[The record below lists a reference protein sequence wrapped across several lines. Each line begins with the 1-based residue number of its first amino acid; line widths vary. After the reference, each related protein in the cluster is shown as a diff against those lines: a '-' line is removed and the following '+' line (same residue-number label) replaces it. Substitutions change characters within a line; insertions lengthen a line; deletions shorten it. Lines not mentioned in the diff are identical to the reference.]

1 MKINSYLTF
10 LSRNKAYT
18 AINVFGLSVSL
29 MFVILI
35 GLYYEHET
43 GVDQQIPDKERVVLV
58 HPAKIENY
66 VEQSGTSR
74 GIIPLLRKQLPQ
86 IQSACALFSMTNRH
100 VQFAQND
107 YAKCDMLYVD
117 STYYDVFGF
126 TLLEGDPHTALADE
140 QSVVLEEGLA
150 RKLFPQGDAMGKP
163 LTLNDKYKVFVRGIY
178 RRTENSSIPQDDIVG
193 RYELLRE
200 ELPYFFTGVEGNFG
214 SPDVYLKLNEGTDYK
229 ELIPQVNKILT
240 EAYAH
245 VGAGLEKL
253 RFSLSPVAENYFSD
267 YSSSVCRRGEPTLVM
282 LIAIIG
288 LIILAFAVMNYIN
301 LTVAQAGRRAKEMA
315 TRRLLGS
322 LKRDIMV
329 RMVLESTSLC
339 AVSVAVSL
347 LLAVAAIPYTNQLL
361 ETHISAMQLLS
372 PLNMLFITGTV
383 VLLGAVAGIVPAQVM
398 SAVQPIDVVRG
409 TFRVRTKTTLGRIFM
424 VVQHF
429 ITIVLVAVT
438 GIFTHHT
445 LHMIHAPLGYETDS
459 LMAFRIQQD
468 AQKAMLFKQKLKAL
482 PGVENASV
490 CMNVP
495 LNGGFNNMGATES
508 GKTIRFQRLYGDED
522 YLATLSIELK
532 EKWGNGEYMNT
543 YVSADFHST
552 LGIAPNVRTFK
563 WRPVDQELM
572 DIHGMLADFN
582 LGTSRHKEHEE
593 RPEVTIVY
601 EIKNEAMDNSA
612 TGFILIRVKGDKK
625 ETLEAVKKIYKEVY
639 REDFTDSMPWMQQS
653 VASAFQ
659 AESRLFTIL
668 LLFAGVA
675 LLISVLGLVAMS
687 TYHIQQRRKEIA
699 VRKVFGS
706 GVAQMRRRLIG
717 QFLSH
722 VAVAALPAVPLVWWV
737 AREYMSTQV
746 VRIVWWPW
754 IFIAV
759 AVVLLVSWMAVAVQ
773 SRMAAAE
780 KPVKHIKDN
789 E

>member
-29 MFVILI
+29 MFVVLI

-74 GIIPLLRKQLPQ
+74 EIIPLLRKQLPQ
-86 IQSACALFSMTNRH
+86 IQSACALFSMSNRH
-100 VQFAQND
+100 VQFAQDD

-140 QSVVLEEGLA
+140 QSVVLEEGMA

-178 RRTENSSIPQDDIVG
+178 RRSENSSIPQDDIVG

-200 ELPYFFTGVEGNFG
+200 EQPYNFDIMGSFG
-214 SPDVYLKLNEGTDYK
+214 STDVYLKLNEGTDYK
-229 ELIPQVNKILT
+229 DLIPQVNKILT
-240 EAYAH
+240 EAYAQF
-245 VGAGLEKL
+245 GAVLEKVT
-253 RFSLSPVAENYFSD
+253 FSLSPVAENYFSD
-267 YSSSVCRRGEPTLVM
+267 YSSNVCRRGEPTMVM

-372 PLNMLFITGTV
+372 PLNMLFIVGTV

-490 CMNVP
+490 CFNVP
-495 LNGGFNNMGATES
+495 LNRGFNQMGETES

-522 YLATLSIELK
+522 YLATLGIELK
-532 EKWGNGEYMNT
+532 EKWGNGESMNT
-543 YVSADFHST
+543 YVSTDFHST

-572 DIHGMLADFN
+572 DIHGLLADFN

-612 TGFILIRVKGDKK
+612 TGFILIRVRGDKK

-737 AREYMSTQV
+737 AREYMATQV

-754 IFIAV
+754 IIIAV

>member
-29 MFVILI
+29 MFVVLI

-58 HPAKIENY
+58 HPAG
-66 VEQSGTSR
+66 QSGTSR

-100 VQFAQND
+100 VQFAQDD

-140 QSVVLEEGLA
+140 QSVVLEEGMA

-200 ELPYFFTGVEGNFG
+200 ELPYFFNGIMGNFG

-229 ELIPQVNKILT
+229 DLIPQVNKILT

-245 VGAGLEKL
+245 VGMGMEKL
-253 RFSLSPVAENYFSD
+253 RFSLSPLAENYFSEYD
-267 YSSSVCRRGEPTLVM
+267 SNVCRRGEPELVM

-322 LKRDIMV
+322 QKRDIMV
-329 RMVLESTSLC
+329 RMVLESTALC
-339 AVSVAVSL
+339 AFSVA
-347 LLAVAAIPYTNQLL
+347 LALVLTAAAVPYTNQLL
-361 ETHISAMQLLS
+361 ETHIGLVQLAA
-372 PLNMLFITGTV
+372 PLNLLILLGGTAV
-383 VLLGAVAGIVPAQVM
+383 LGAVAGLIPARLM
-398 SAVQPIDVVRG
+398 ATVQPIDVVRG
-409 TFRVRTKTTLGRIFM
+409 TFRLKSKTTLGRAFM
-424 VVQHF
+424 TVQHF

-438 GIFTHHT
+438 AIFSHHT

-459 LMAFRIQQD
+459 LMAFRIQQS
-468 AQKAMLFKQKLKAL
+468 AQKGMLFKQKLKAL

-490 CMNVP
+490 CMDVP
-495 LNGGFNNMGATES
+495 LNGGFNNMGETET
-508 GKTIRFQRLYGDED
+508 GKIIRFQRLYGDED
-522 YLATLSIELK
+522 YLATLGIELK

-543 YVSADFHST
+543 YVSTDFHST
-552 LGIAPNVRTFK
+552 LDIAPNVRTFK

-593 RPEVTIVY
+593 SPEVTIVY
-601 EIKNEAMDNSA
+601 EIKDEVMAKNDA
-612 TGFILIRVKGDKK
+612 GCILIRVRGDKK
-625 ETLEAVKKIYKEVY
+625 ETLEAVKQIYKEVY

-653 VASAFQ
+653 VAAAFQ
-659 AESRLFTIL
+659 AESRLLTIL
-668 LLFAGVA
+668 SCFAGVA

-706 GVAQMRRRLIG
+706 SVAQVRRRLIG
-717 QFLSH
+717 QFLAH
-722 VAVAALPAVPLVWWV
+722 VAVAAVPAVPLVWWV
-737 AREYMSTQV
+737 AREYMNTQV

-754 IFIAV
+754 IIIAV

>member
-58 HPAKIENY
+58 HPA
-66 VEQSGTSR
+66 EQSGTSR

-100 VQFAQND
+100 VQFAQDD

-126 TLLEGDPHTALADE
+126 TLIQGDPHTALADE
-140 QSVVLEEGLA
+140 QSVVLEEGMA

-200 ELPYFFTGVEGNFG
+200 ELPYFFNGIMGNFG

-245 VGAGLEKL
+245 VGMGMEKVT
-253 RFSLSPVAENYFSD
+253 FSLSPVAENYFSEYD
-267 YSSSVCRRGEPTLVM
+267 SNVCRRGEPTLVM

-322 LKRDIMV
+322 QKRDIMV
-329 RMVLESTSLC
+329 RMVLESTALC
-339 AVSVAVSL
+339 AFSVA
-347 LLAVAAIPYTNQLL
+347 LALVLTAAAVPYTNQLL
-361 ETHISAMQLLS
+361 ETHIGLGQLAA
-372 PLNMLFITGTV
+372 PLNLLILLGGTAV
-383 VLLGAVAGIVPAQVM
+383 LGAVAGLIPARLM
-398 SAVQPIDVVRG
+398 ATVQPIDVVRG
-409 TFRVRTKTTLGRIFM
+409 TFRLKSKTTLGRAFM
-424 VVQHF
+424 TVQHF

-438 GIFTHHT
+438 GIFSHHT

-459 LMAFRIQQD
+459 LMAFRIQQNG
-468 AQKAMLFKQKLKAL
+468 QKAMLFKQKLKAL

-490 CMNVP
+490 CFNVP
-495 LNGGFNNMGATES
+495 LNGGFNNMGETET
-508 GKTIRFQRLYGDED
+508 GKIIRFQRLYGDED
-522 YLATLSIELK
+522 YLATLGIELK

-543 YVSADFHST
+543 YVSTDFHST

-572 DIHGMLADFN
+572 DIHGLLADFS
-582 LGTSRHKEHEE
+582 LGTSRHQEHEE
-593 RPEVTIVY
+593 SPEVTIVY
-601 EIKNEAMDNSA
+601 EHKEYSDNLPN
-612 TGFILIRVKGDKK
+612 FILIRVRGDKK

-659 AESRLFTIL
+659 AESRLLTIL
-668 LLFAGVA
+668 SCFAGVA

-706 GVAQMRRRLIG
+706 SVAQVRRRLIG
-717 QFLSH
+717 QFLAH

-737 AREYMSTQV
+737 AREYMNTQV

-754 IFIAV
+754 IIIAV
-759 AVVLLVSWMAVAVQ
+759 AVVLLVSWLAVAVQ

>member
-29 MFVILI
+29 MFVVLI

-58 HPAKIENY
+58 HPA
-66 VEQSGTSR
+66 EQSGTSR

-100 VQFAQND
+100 VQFAQDD

-140 QSVVLEEGLA
+140 QSVVLEEELA

-200 ELPYFFTGVEGNFG
+200 ELPYFFTGVQGNFG

-459 LMAFRIQQD
+459 LMAFRIQQN

-490 CMNVP
+490 CMDVP
-495 LNGGFNNMGATES
+495 LNYGFNQMGATES
-508 GKTIRFQRLYGDED
+508 GKTVRFQRLYGDED
-522 YLATLSIELK
+522 YLATLGIELK
-532 EKWGNGEYMNT
+532 EKWGNGESMNT
-543 YVSADFHST
+543 YVSTDFHST
-552 LGIAPNVRTFK
+552 LGITPGTRTFS
-563 WRPVDQELM
+563 WRPGQELM
-572 DIHGMLADFN
+572 DIHGLLADFN

-601 EIKNEAMDNSA
+601 EIKNEVMAKNDF
-612 TGFILIRVKGDKK
+612 GCILIRVRGDKK

-639 REDFTDSMPWMQQS
+639 REDFSDSMPWMQQS
-653 VASAFQ
+653 VAAAFQ
-659 AESRLFTIL
+659 AESRLLTIL

-706 GVAQMRRRLIG
+706 GVAQVRRRLIG
-717 QFLSH
+717 QFLAH

-737 AREYMSTQV
+737 AREYMNTQV

-754 IFIAV
+754 IIIAV

>member
-58 HPAKIENY
+58 HPAKTENFKM
-66 VEQSGTSR
+66 SGTSR
-74 GIIPLLRKQLPQ
+74 EIIPLLRKQLPQ
-86 IQSACALFSMTNRH
+86 IQSACALVSMTNRH
-100 VQFAQND
+100 VQFAQDD

-126 TLLEGDPHTALADE
+126 TLLQGDPHTALADE
-140 QSVVLEEGLA
+140 QSVVLEEELA

-200 ELPYFFTGVEGNFG
+200 ELPYNFDIMGSFG
-214 SPDVYLKLNEGTDYK
+214 STDVYLKLNEGTDYK
-229 ELIPQVNKILT
+229 DLIPQVNKILT
-240 EAYAH
+240 EAY
-245 VGAGLEKL
+245 VQFGAVLEKVT
-253 RFSLSPVAENYFSD
+253 FSLSPVAENYFSD
-267 YSSSVCRRGEPTLVM
+267 YRSGVCRRGEPELVM

-322 LKRDIMV
+322 QKRDIMV
-329 RMVLESTSLC
+329 RMMLESTALC
-339 AVSVAVSL
+339 AFSVA
-347 LLAVAAIPYTNQLL
+347 LALVLTAAAVPYTNQLL
-361 ETHISAMQLLS
+361 ETHIGLGQLAA
-372 PLNMLFITGTV
+372 PLNLLILLGGTAV
-383 VLLGAVAGIVPAQVM
+383 LGAVAGLIPARLM
-398 SAVQPIDVVRG
+398 ATVQPIDVVRG
-409 TFRVRTKTTLGRIFM
+409 TFRLKSKTTLGRAFM
-424 VVQHF
+424 TVQHF

-438 GIFTHHT
+438 AIFSHHT

-459 LMAFRIQQD
+459 LMAFRIQRN

-490 CMNVP
+490 CFDVP
-495 LNGGFNNMGATES
+495 LNGGFNQMGETES
-508 GKTIRFQRLYGDED
+508 GKTVRFQRLYGDED
-522 YLATLSIELK
+522 YLATLGIELK
-532 EKWGNGEYMNT
+532 EKWGNGESMNT
-543 YVSADFHST
+543 YVSTDFHST

-563 WRPVDQELM
+563 WRPWQELM
-572 DIHGMLADFN
+572 DIHGMLADFS
-582 LGTSRHKEHEE
+582 LGTSRHKEREE
-593 RPEVTIVY
+593 SPEVTIVY
-601 EIKNEAMDNSA
+601 ECKEYNDNL
-612 TGFILIRVKGDKK
+612 TNCILIRVRGDKK
-625 ETLEAVKKIYKEVY
+625 ETLEAVKQIYKEVY

-653 VASAFQ
+653 VAAAFQ
-659 AESRLFTIL
+659 AESRLLTIL
-668 LLFAGVA
+668 SCFAGVA

-706 GVAQMRRRLIG
+706 SVAQVRRRLIG
-717 QFLSH
+717 QFLAH
-722 VAVAALPAVPLVWWV
+722 VAVAALPAVPLVWWL

-754 IFIAV
+754 IIIAV
-759 AVVLLVSWMAVAVQ
+759 AVVLLISWLAVAVQ

>member
-29 MFVILI
+29 MFVVLI

-58 HPAKIENY
+58 HPAG
-66 VEQSGTSR
+66 QSGTSR

-100 VQFAQND
+100 VQFAQDD
-107 YAKCDMLYVD
+107 YAKCHMLYVD

-126 TLLEGDPHTALADE
+126 TLLQGDPHTALADE
-140 QSVVLEEGLA
+140 QSVVLEEGMA

-200 ELPYFFTGVEGNFG
+200 ELPYFFNGIMGNFG

-240 EAYAH
+240 EAYAQI
-245 VGAGLEKL
+245 GAGLEKL
-253 RFSLSPVAENYFSD
+253 TFSLSPVADLYFSD
-267 YSSSVCRRGEPTLVM
+267 YGSNVCRRGEPALVM

-329 RMVLESTSLC
+329 RMVLESTALC
-339 AVSVAVSL
+339 AFSVA
-347 LLAVAAIPYTNQLL
+347 LALVLTAAAVPYTNQLL
-361 ETHISAMQLLS
+361 ETHIGLGQLAA
-372 PLNMLFITGTV
+372 PLNLLILLGGTAV
-383 VLLGAVAGIVPAQVM
+383 LGAVAGLIPARLM
-398 SAVQPIDVVRG
+398 ATVQPIDVVRG
-409 TFRVRTKTTLGRIFM
+409 TFRLKSKTTLSRAFM
-424 VVQHF
+424 TVQHF

-438 GIFTHHT
+438 AIFSHHT

-459 LMAFRIQQD
+459 LMAFRIQQN

-490 CMNVP
+490 CFNVP
-495 LNGGFNNMGATES
+495 LNGGFNNMGETES
-508 GKTIRFQRLYGDED
+508 GKAVRFQRLYGDED
-522 YLATLSIELK
+522 YLATLGIELK
-532 EKWGNGEYMNT
+532 EKWGNGESMNT
-543 YVSADFHST
+543 YVSTDFHST
-552 LGIAPNVRTFK
+552 LGITPGTRTFS
-563 WRPVDQELM
+563 WRPGQELM
-572 DIHGMLADFN
+572 DIHGLLADFS
-582 LGTSRHKEHEE
+582 LGTSRHEEHEE
-593 RPEVTIVY
+593 KPEVTIVY
-601 EIKNEAMDNSA
+601 ECKEYNDYLTNC
-612 TGFILIRVKGDKK
+612 ILIRVRGDKK
-625 ETLEAVKKIYKEVY
+625 ETLEAAKQIYKEVY

-659 AESRLFTIL
+659 AESRLLTIL
-668 LLFAGVA
+668 SCFAGVA

-706 GVAQMRRRLIG
+706 SVAQVRRRLIG
-717 QFLSH
+717 QFLAH
-722 VAVAALPAVPLVWWV
+722 VAVAALPAVPLVWWL

-754 IFIAV
+754 IIIAV

>member
-58 HPAKIENY
+58 HPEKTENFKM
-66 VEQSGTSR
+66 SGTSR
-74 GIIPLLRKQLPQ
+74 EIIPLLRKQLPQ

-100 VQFAQND
+100 VQFAQDD

-200 ELPYFFTGVEGNFG
+200 ELPYFFTGVQGNFG

-267 YSSSVCRRGEPTLVM
+267 YGSNVCRRGKPALVM

-372 PLNMLFITGTV
+372 PLNMLFIVGTV

-522 YLATLSIELK
+522 YLATLGIELK

-552 LGIAPNVRTFK
+552 LGIAPNVRTFSWK
-563 WRPVDQELM
+563 PGQEPM
-572 DIHGMLADFN
+572 DIHGMLADFS
-582 LGTSRHKEHEE
+582 LGTSRHEEYEE

-612 TGFILIRVKGDKK
+612 TGVILIRVKGDKK

-706 GVAQMRRRLIG
+706 SVAQVRRRLIG
-717 QFLSH
+717 QFLAH

-737 AREYMSTQV
+737 AREYMNTQV

-754 IFIAV
+754 IIIAV

>member
-29 MFVILI
+29 MFVVLI

-58 HPAKIENY
+58 HPA
-66 VEQSGTSR
+66 EQSGTSR
-74 GIIPLLRKQLPQ
+74 EIIPLLRKQLPQ
-86 IQSACALFSMTNRH
+86 IQSACALFSMNNRH
-100 VQFAQND
+100 VQFAQDD

-140 QSVVLEEGLA
+140 QSVVLEEELA
-150 RKLFPQGDAMGKP
+150 RKLFPQGNAMGKP

-178 RRTENSSIPQDDIVG
+178 RRTENSSIPQNDIVG

-200 ELPYFFTGVEGNFG
+200 ELPYYFNIDGNFG

-253 RFSLSPVAENYFSD
+253 TFSLSPVAENYFSE
-267 YSSSVCRRGEPTLVM
+267 YGSNVCRRGESALVM

-372 PLNMLFITGTV
+372 PLNMLFIAGTV

-459 LMAFRIQQD
+459 LMAFRIQQN
-468 AQKAMLFKQKLKAL
+468 AQKSMLFKQKLKAL

-490 CMNVP
+490 CFDVP

-522 YLATLSIELK
+522 YLATLGIELK

-552 LGIAPNVRTFK
+552 LGIAPNVRTFSWK
-563 WRPVDQELM
+563 PGWELM
-572 DIHGMLADFN
+572 DIHGLLADFS
-582 LGTSRHKEHEE
+582 LGTSRYKEHEE
-593 RPEVTIVY
+593 KPEVTIVY
-601 EIKNEAMDNSA
+601 ECKEYNDNLPNC
-612 TGFILIRVKGDKK
+612 ILIRVRGDKRQ
-625 ETLEAVKKIYKEVY
+625 TLEAVKKIYKEVY
-639 REDFTDSMPWMQQS
+639 REDFTNSMPWMQQS
-653 VASAFQ
+653 VAAAFQ

-722 VAVAALPAVPLVWWV
+722 VAVAAVPAVPLVWWV
-737 AREYMSTQV
+737 AREYMNTQV

-754 IFIAV
+754 IIIAV
-759 AVVLLVSWMAVAVQ
+759 AVVLLISWMAVAVQ

>member
-74 GIIPLLRKQLPQ
+74 EIIPLLRKQLPQ

-100 VQFAQND
+100 VQFAQDD

-140 QSVVLEEGLA
+140 QSVVLEEGMA

-200 ELPYFFTGVEGNFG
+200 ELPYYFNIMGNFG
-214 SPDVYLKLNEGTDYK
+214 STDVYLKLNEGTDYK

-240 EAYAH
+240 EAYAQFGT
-245 VGAGLEKL
+245 VLEKVT
-253 RFSLSPVAENYFSD
+253 FSLSPVAENYFSD
-267 YSSSVCRRGEPTLVM
+267 YSSNVCRRGEPTLVM

-361 ETHISAMQLLS
+361 ETHISAIQLLS

-468 AQKAMLFKQKLKAL
+468 AQKGMLFKQKLKAL

-522 YLATLSIELK
+522 YLATLGIELK

-552 LGIAPNVRTFK
+552 LGITPGMRTFK
-563 WRPVDQELM
+563 WKPVDQELM
-572 DIHGMLADFN
+572 DIHGLLADFS

-601 EIKNEAMDNSA
+601 EIKNEVLPNNDA
-612 TGFILIRVKGDKK
+612 GCILIRVRGDKK
-625 ETLEAVKKIYKEVY
+625 ETLEAVKNIYKEVY

-737 AREYMSTQV
+737 AREYMNTQV

-754 IFIAV
+754 IIIAV

>member
-58 HPAKIENY
+58 HPAKTENFKM
-66 VEQSGTSR
+66 SGTSR
-74 GIIPLLRKQLPQ
+74 EIIPLLRKQLPQ

-100 VQFAQND
+100 VQFAQDD

-126 TLLEGDPHTALADE
+126 TLIQGDPHTALADE
-140 QSVVLEEGLA
+140 QSVVLEEGMA

-200 ELPYFFTGVEGNFG
+200 ELPYYFKLMGNFG

-245 VGAGLEKL
+245 FGLGIDEL
-253 RFSLSPVAENYFSD
+253 EFSLSPVAENYFSD
-267 YSSSVCRRGEPTLVM
+267 YSSNVCRRGKPALVM

-322 LKRDIMV
+322 QKRDIMV
-329 RMVLESTSLC
+329 RMVLESTALC
-339 AVSVAVSL
+339 AFSVA
-347 LLAVAAIPYTNQLL
+347 LALVLTAAAVPYTNQLL
-361 ETHISAMQLLS
+361 ETHIGLGQLAA
-372 PLNMLFITGTV
+372 PLNLLILLGGTAV
-383 VLLGAVAGIVPAQVM
+383 LGAVAGLIPARLM
-398 SAVQPIDVVRG
+398 ATVQPIDVVRG
-409 TFRVRTKTTLGRIFM
+409 TFRLKSKTTLGRAFM
-424 VVQHF
+424 TVQHF

-438 GIFTHHT
+438 AIFSHHT

-459 LMAFRIQQD
+459 LMAFRIQQN

-495 LNGGFNNMGATES
+495 LNGGFNQMGETES
-508 GKTIRFQRLYGDED
+508 GKTVRFQRLYGDED
-522 YLATLSIELK
+522 YLATLGIELK

-543 YVSADFHST
+543 YVSTDFHST
-552 LGIAPNVRTFK
+552 LGITPGTRTFK

-572 DIHGMLADFN
+572 DIHGMLADFS
-582 LGTSRHKEHEE
+582 LGTSRHKEHSE

-601 EIKNEAMDNSA
+601 EIKNEVMDNSA
-612 TGFILIRVKGDKK
+612 TGVILIRVRGDKK
-625 ETLEAVKKIYKEVY
+625 ETLEAVKQIYKEVY

-653 VASAFQ
+653 VAAAFQ
-659 AESRLFTIL
+659 AESRLLTIL
-668 LLFAGVA
+668 SCFAGVA

-706 GVAQMRRRLIG
+706 SVAQVRRRLIG
-717 QFLSH
+717 QFLAH
-722 VAVAALPAVPLVWWV
+722 VAVAALPAVPLVWWL

-754 IFIAV
+754 IIIAV
-759 AVVLLVSWMAVAVQ
+759 AVVLLISWLAVAVQ

>member
-58 HPAKIENY
+58 HPD
-66 VEQSGTSR
+66 EQSGTSR

-86 IQSACALFSMTNRH
+86 IQSACALVSMTNRH
-100 VQFAQND
+100 VQFAQDD

-126 TLLEGDPHTALADE
+126 TLIQGDPHTALADE
-140 QSVVLEEGLA
+140 QSVVLEEELA

-200 ELPYFFTGVEGNFG
+200 ELPYFFKLMGNFG

-245 VGAGLEKL
+245 FGLGIDEL
-253 RFSLSPVAENYFSD
+253 EFSLSPVAENYFSD
-267 YSSSVCRRGEPTLVM
+267 YGSDVCRRGKPALVM

-322 LKRDIMV
+322 QKRDIMV
-329 RMVLESTSLC
+329 RMVLESTALC
-339 AVSVAVSL
+339 AFSVA
-347 LLAVAAIPYTNQLL
+347 LALVLTAAAVPYTNQLL
-361 ETHISAMQLLS
+361 ETHIGLGQLAA
-372 PLNMLFITGTV
+372 PLNLLILLGGTAV
-383 VLLGAVAGIVPAQVM
+383 LGAVAGLIPARLM
-398 SAVQPIDVVRG
+398 ATVQPIDVVRG
-409 TFRVRTKTTLGRIFM
+409 TFRLKSKTTLGRAFM
-424 VVQHF
+424 TVQHF

-438 GIFTHHT
+438 AIFSHHT

-459 LMAFRIQQD
+459 LMAFRIQRN

-495 LNGGFNNMGATES
+495 LNGGFNQMGATES

-522 YLATLSIELK
+522 YLATLGIELK

-572 DIHGMLADFN
+572 DIHGLLADFS

-601 EIKNEAMDNSA
+601 ECKEYNDNLPNC
-612 TGFILIRVKGDKK
+612 ILIRVRGDKK
-625 ETLEAVKKIYKEVY
+625 ETLEAVKQIYKEVY

-653 VASAFQ
+653 VAAAFQ
-659 AESRLFTIL
+659 AESRLLTIL
-668 LLFAGVA
+668 SCFAGVA

-706 GVAQMRRRLIG
+706 SVAQVRRRLIG
-717 QFLSH
+717 QFLAH
-722 VAVAALPAVPLVWWV
+722 VAVAALPAVPLVWWL

-754 IFIAV
+754 MIIAV
-759 AVVLLVSWMAVAVQ
+759 AVVLLISWLAVAVQ

>member
-58 HPAKIENY
+58 HPA
-66 VEQSGTSR
+66 EQSGTSR

-100 VQFAQND
+100 VQFAQDD

-126 TLLEGDPHTALADE
+126 TLIQGDPHTALADE
-140 QSVVLEEGLA
+140 QSVVLEEELA

-200 ELPYFFTGVEGNFG
+200 ELPYFFNIDGNFG

-229 ELIPQVNKILT
+229 DLIPQVNKILT

-245 VGAGLEKL
+245 IGMGMEKL
-253 RFSLSPVAENYFSD
+253 RFSLSPLAENYFSEYD
-267 YSSSVCRRGEPTLVM
+267 SNVCRRGEPELVM

-322 LKRDIMV
+322 QKRDIMV
-329 RMVLESTSLC
+329 RMMLESTALC
-339 AVSVAVSL
+339 AFSVA
-347 LLAVAAIPYTNQLL
+347 LALVLTAAAVPYTNQLL
-361 ETHISAMQLLS
+361 ETHIGLEQLAA
-372 PLNMLFITGTV
+372 PLNLLILLGGTAV
-383 VLLGAVAGIVPAQVM
+383 LGAVAGLIPARLM
-398 SAVQPIDVVRG
+398 ATVQPIDVVRG
-409 TFRVRTKTTLGRIFM
+409 TFRLKSKTTLGRAFM
-424 VVQHF
+424 TVQHF

-438 GIFTHHT
+438 AIFSHHT

-459 LMAFRIQQD
+459 LMAFRIQQN

-490 CMNVP
+490 CMDVP
-495 LNGGFNNMGATES
+495 LNHGFNQMGATES

-522 YLATLSIELK
+522 YLATLGIELK

-572 DIHGMLADFN
+572 DIHGLLADFN
-582 LGTSRHKEHEE
+582 LGTSRHEEHEE
-593 RPEVTIVY
+593 SPEVTIVY
-601 EIKNEAMDNSA
+601 ECKEYNDNLPN
-612 TGFILIRVKGDKK
+612 FILIRVRGDKK
-625 ETLEAVKKIYKEVY
+625 ETLEAVKQIYKEVY

-653 VASAFQ
+653 VAAAFQ
-659 AESRLFTIL
+659 AESRLLTIL
-668 LLFAGVA
+668 SCFAGVA

-706 GVAQMRRRLIG
+706 SVAQVRRRLIG
-717 QFLSH
+717 QFLAH
-722 VAVAALPAVPLVWWV
+722 VAVAALPAVPLVWWL

-754 IFIAV
+754 IIIAV
-759 AVVLLVSWMAVAVQ
+759 AVVLLISWLAVAVQ

>member
-29 MFVILI
+29 MFVVLI

-58 HPAKIENY
+58 HPA
-66 VEQSGTSR
+66 EQSGTSR

-100 VQFAQND
+100 VQFAQDD

-126 TLLEGDPHTALADE
+126 TLLQGDPHTALADE
-140 QSVVLEEGLA
+140 QSVVLEEELA

-200 ELPYFFTGVEGNFG
+200 ELPYFFNGIMGNFG

-240 EAYAH
+240 EAYAQI
-245 VGAGLEKL
+245 GAGLEKL
-253 RFSLSPVAENYFSD
+253 TFSLSPVADLYFSD
-267 YSSSVCRRGEPTLVM
+267 YGSNVCRRGEPELVM

-322 LKRDIMV
+322 QKRDIMV

-372 PLNMLFITGTV
+372 PLNMLFIVGTV

-409 TFRVRTKTTLGRIFM
+409 TFRVRTKTTLGRAFM
-424 VVQHF
+424 TVQHF
-429 ITIVLVAVT
+429 ITIVLVAIT

-459 LMAFRIQQD
+459 LMAFRIQQN

-490 CMNVP
+490 CFNVP
-495 LNGGFNNMGATES
+495 LNGGFNNMGETET
-508 GKTIRFQRLYGDED
+508 GKIIRFQRLYGDED
-522 YLATLSIELK
+522 YLATLGIELK

-543 YVSADFHST
+543 YVSTDFHST
-552 LGIAPNVRTFK
+552 LGITPGTRTFK
-563 WRPVDQELM
+563 WKPIDQELM
-572 DIHGMLADFN
+572 DIHGLLADFS
-582 LGTSRHKEHEE
+582 LGTSRHQEHEE
-593 RPEVTIVY
+593 SPEVTIVY
-601 EIKNEAMDNSA
+601 EHKEYNDNLPN
-612 TGFILIRVKGDKK
+612 FILIRVRGDKK
-625 ETLEAVKKIYKEVY
+625 ETLEAVKQIYKEVY

-653 VASAFQ
+653 VAAAFQ
-659 AESRLFTIL
+659 AESRLLTIL
-668 LLFAGVA
+668 SCFAGVA

-706 GVAQMRRRLIG
+706 SVAQVRRRLIG
-717 QFLSH
+717 QFLAH

-737 AREYMSTQV
+737 AREYMATQV

-754 IFIAV
+754 IIIAV
-759 AVVLLVSWMAVAVQ
+759 AVVLLVSWLAVAVQ

-780 KPVKHIKDN
+780 KPVNHIKDN

>member
-29 MFVILI
+29 MFVVLI

-58 HPAKIENY
+58 HPAG
-66 VEQSGTSR
+66 QSGTSR

-100 VQFAQND
+100 VQFAQDD

-140 QSVVLEEGLA
+140 QSVVLEEGMA

-200 ELPYFFTGVEGNFG
+200 ELPYFFNGIMGNFG

-229 ELIPQVNKILT
+229 DLIPQVNKILT

-245 VGAGLEKL
+245 VGMGMEKL
-253 RFSLSPVAENYFSD
+253 RFSLSPLAENYFSEYD
-267 YSSSVCRRGEPTLVM
+267 SNVCRRGEPELVM

-322 LKRDIMV
+322 QKRDIMV
-329 RMVLESTSLC
+329 RMVLESTALC
-339 AVSVAVSL
+339 AFSVA
-347 LLAVAAIPYTNQLL
+347 LALVLTAAAVPYTNQLL
-361 ETHISAMQLLS
+361 ETHIGLVQLAA
-372 PLNMLFITGTV
+372 PLNLLILLGGTAV
-383 VLLGAVAGIVPAQVM
+383 LGAVAGLIPARLM
-398 SAVQPIDVVRG
+398 ATVQPIDVVRG
-409 TFRVRTKTTLGRIFM
+409 TFRLKSKTTLGRAFM
-424 VVQHF
+424 TVQHF

-438 GIFTHHT
+438 AIFSHHT

-459 LMAFRIQQD
+459 LMAFRIQQS
-468 AQKAMLFKQKLKAL
+468 AQKGMLFKQKLKAL

-490 CMNVP
+490 CMDVP
-495 LNGGFNNMGATES
+495 LNGGFNNMGETET
-508 GKTIRFQRLYGDED
+508 GKIIRFQRLYGDED
-522 YLATLSIELK
+522 YLATLGIELK

-543 YVSADFHST
+543 YVSTDFHST
-552 LGIAPNVRTFK
+552 LDIAPNVRTFK

-593 RPEVTIVY
+593 SPEVTIVY
-601 EIKNEAMDNSA
+601 EIKDEVMAKNDA
-612 TGFILIRVKGDKK
+612 GCILIRVRGDKK
-625 ETLEAVKKIYKEVY
+625 ETLEAVKQIYKEVY

-653 VASAFQ
+653 VAAAFQ
-659 AESRLFTIL
+659 AESRLLTIL
-668 LLFAGVA
+668 SCFAGVA

-706 GVAQMRRRLIG
+706 SVAQVRRRLIG
-717 QFLSH
+717 QFLAH
-722 VAVAALPAVPLVWWV
+722 VAVAALPAVPLVWWL
-737 AREYMSTQV
+737 AREYMNTQV

-754 IFIAV
+754 IIIAV
-759 AVVLLVSWMAVAVQ
+759 AVVLLVSWLAVAVQ

>member
-1 MKINSYLTF
+1 TF

-29 MFVILI
+29 MFVVLI

-74 GIIPLLRKQLPQ
+74 EIIPLLRKQLPQ

-100 VQFAQND
+100 VQFAQDD

-140 QSVVLEEGLA
+140 QSVVLEEGMA

-200 ELPYFFTGVEGNFG
+200 ELPYYFNIMGNFG
-214 SPDVYLKLNEGTDYK
+214 GTDVYLKLNEGTDYK

-240 EAYAH
+240 EAYAQFGT
-245 VGAGLEKL
+245 VLEKVT
-253 RFSLSPVAENYFSD
+253 FSLSPVAENYFSD
-267 YSSSVCRRGEPTLVM
+267 YSSNVCRRGEPTLVM

-322 LKRDIMV
+322 QKRDIMV

-468 AQKAMLFKQKLKAL
+468 AQKGMLFKQKLKAL

-522 YLATLSIELK
+522 YLATLGIELK

-552 LGIAPNVRTFK
+552 LGITPGMRTFK
-563 WRPVDQELM
+563 WKPVDQELM
-572 DIHGMLADFN
+572 DIHGLLADFS

-593 RPEVTIVY
+593 WPEVTIVY
-601 EIKNEAMDNSA
+601 EIKNEVLPNNDA
-612 TGFILIRVKGDKK
+612 GCILIRVKGDKK
-625 ETLEAVKKIYKEVY
+625 ETLEAVKQIYKEVY

-653 VASAFQ
+653 VTSAFQ

-737 AREYMSTQV
+737 AREYMNTQV

-754 IFIAV
+754 IIIAV

>member
-29 MFVILI
+29 MFVVLI

-58 HPAKIENY
+58 HPAG
-66 VEQSGTSR
+66 QSGTSR

-100 VQFAQND
+100 VQFAQDD

-140 QSVVLEEGLA
+140 QSVVLEEGMA

-200 ELPYFFTGVEGNFG
+200 ELPYFFNGIMGNFG

-240 EAYAH
+240 EAYAQI
-245 VGAGLEKL
+245 GAGLEKL
-253 RFSLSPVAENYFSD
+253 TFSLSPVADLYFSD
-267 YSSSVCRRGEPTLVM
+267 YGSNVCRRGEPALVM

-372 PLNMLFITGTV
+372 PLNMLFIVGTV

-409 TFRVRTKTTLGRIFM
+409 TFRVRTKTTLGRAFM

-459 LMAFRIQQD
+459 LMAFRIQQN

-490 CMNVP
+490 CFNVP
-495 LNGGFNNMGATES
+495 LNGGFNNMGETET
-508 GKTIRFQRLYGDED
+508 GKIIRFQRLYGDED
-522 YLATLSIELK
+522 YLATLGIELK

-543 YVSADFHST
+543 YVSTDFHST
-552 LGIAPNVRTFK
+552 LGITPGTRTFK
-563 WRPVDQELM
+563 WKPIDQELM
-572 DIHGMLADFN
+572 DIHGLLADFS
-582 LGTSRHKEHEE
+582 LGTSRHQEHEE
-593 RPEVTIVY
+593 SPEVTIVY
-601 EIKNEAMDNSA
+601 EHKEYNDNLPN
-612 TGFILIRVKGDKK
+612 FILIRVRGDKK
-625 ETLEAVKKIYKEVY
+625 ETLEAVKQIYKEVY

-659 AESRLFTIL
+659 AESRLLTIL
-668 LLFAGVA
+668 SCFAGVA

-737 AREYMSTQV
+737 AREYMNTQV

-759 AVVLLVSWMAVAVQ
+759 AVVLLVSWLAVAVQ

>member
-66 VEQSGTSR
+66 SGQSGTSR

-100 VQFAQND
+100 VQFAQDD

-126 TLLEGDPHTALADE
+126 TLIQGDPHTALADE
-140 QSVVLEEGLA
+140 QSVVLEEGMA

-200 ELPYFFTGVEGNFG
+200 ELPYFFMGVQGNFG

-245 VGAGLEKL
+245 VGMGMEKL
-253 RFSLSPVAENYFSD
+253 TFSLSPVAENYFSD
-267 YSSSVCRRGEPTLVM
+267 YRSGVCRRGEPTMVM

-322 LKRDIMV
+322 QKRDIMV

-339 AVSVAVSL
+339 AFSVA
-347 LLAVAAIPYTNQLL
+347 LALVLTAAAVPYTNQLL
-361 ETHISAMQLLS
+361 ETHIGLGQLAA
-372 PLNMLFITGTV
+372 PLNLLILLGGTAV
-383 VLLGAVAGIVPAQVM
+383 LGAVAGLIPARLM
-398 SAVQPIDVVRG
+398 ATVQPIDVVRG
-409 TFRVRTKTTLGRIFM
+409 TFRLKSKTTLGRAFM
-424 VVQHF
+424 TVQHF

-438 GIFTHHT
+438 AIFSHHT

-459 LMAFRIQQD
+459 LMAFRTQQS

-495 LNGGFNNMGATES
+495 LNGGFNNMGETET
-508 GKTIRFQRLYGDED
+508 GKIIRFQRLYGDED
-522 YLATLSIELK
+522 YLATLGIELK

-543 YVSADFHST
+543 YVSTDFHST
-552 LGIAPNVRTFK
+552 LGITPGTRTFK
-563 WRPVDQELM
+563 WKPIDQELM
-572 DIHGMLADFN
+572 DIHGLLADFS
-582 LGTSRHKEHEE
+582 LGTSRHEEHEE
-593 RPEVTIVY
+593 SPEVTIVY
-601 EIKNEAMDNSA
+601 EHKEYNDNLPN
-612 TGFILIRVKGDKK
+612 FILIRVRGDKK
-625 ETLEAVKKIYKEVY
+625 ETLEAVKQIYKEVY

-659 AESRLFTIL
+659 AESRLLTIL
-668 LLFAGVA
+668 SCFAGVA

-706 GVAQMRRRLIG
+706 SVAQVRRRLIG
-717 QFLSH
+717 QFLAH
-722 VAVAALPAVPLVWWV
+722 VAVAALPAVPLVWWL

-754 IFIAV
+754 IIIAV
-759 AVVLLVSWMAVAVQ
+759 AVVLLISWLAVAVQ

>member
-58 HPAKIENY
+58 HPAKTENFKI
-66 VEQSGTSR
+66 SGTSR
-74 GIIPLLRKQLPQ
+74 EIIPLLRKQLPQ
-86 IQSACALFSMTNRH
+86 IQSACALVSMTNRH
-100 VQFAQND
+100 VQFAQDD

-126 TLLEGDPHTALADE
+126 TLIQGDPHTALADE
-140 QSVVLEEGLA
+140 QSVVLEEELA

-200 ELPYFFTGVEGNFG
+200 ERPYYFNIMGNFG
-214 SPDVYLKLNEGTDYK
+214 GPDVYLKLNEGTDYK

-245 VGAGLEKL
+245 IGAGLEKL
-253 RFSLSPVAENYFSD
+253 TFSLSPVAENYFSD
-267 YSSSVCRRGEPTLVM
+267 YSSNVCRRGEPTMVM

-322 LKRDIMV
+322 QKRDIMV
-329 RMVLESTSLC
+329 RMMLESTALC
-339 AVSVAVSL
+339 AFSVA
-347 LLAVAAIPYTNQLL
+347 LALALTAAAVPYTNQLL
-361 ETHISAMQLLS
+361 ETHIGLVQLAA
-372 PLNMLFITGTV
+372 PLNLLILLGGTAV
-383 VLLGAVAGIVPAQVM
+383 LGAVAGLIPARLM
-398 SAVQPIDVVRG
+398 ATVQPIDVVCG
-409 TFRVRTKTTLGRIFM
+409 TFRLKSKTTLGRAFM
-424 VVQHF
+424 TVQHF

-438 GIFTHHT
+438 AIFSHHT

-459 LMAFRIQQD
+459 LMAFRIQQS

-495 LNGGFNNMGATES
+495 LNGGFNQMGETET
-508 GKTIRFQRLYGDED
+508 GKTVRFQRLYGDED
-522 YLATLSIELK
+522 YLATLGIKLK
-532 EKWGNGEYMNT
+532 EKWGNGESMNT
-543 YVSADFHST
+543 YVSTDFHST
-552 LGIAPNVRTFK
+552 LGIAPNVRTFSWK
-563 WRPVDQELM
+563 PGQEPM

-582 LGTSRHKEHEE
+582 LGTSRHEEYEE

-601 EIKNEAMDNSA
+601 EIKNEAMDNGA
-612 TGFILIRVKGDKK
+612 TGFILIRVRGDKK
-625 ETLEAVKKIYKEVY
+625 ETLEAVKQIYKEVY

-659 AESRLFTIL
+659 AESRLLTIL
-668 LLFAGVA
+668 SCFAGVA

-706 GVAQMRRRLIG
+706 SVAQVRRRLIG
-717 QFLSH
+717 QFLAH
-722 VAVAALPAVPLVWWV
+722 VAVAALPAVPLVWWL

-754 IFIAV
+754 IIIAV
-759 AVVLLVSWMAVAVQ
+759 AVVLLISWLAVAVQ

>member
-29 MFVILI
+29 MFVVLI

-58 HPAKIENY
+58 HPAG
-66 VEQSGTSR
+66 QSGTSR

-100 VQFAQND
+100 VQFAQDD

-140 QSVVLEEGLA
+140 QSVVLEEGMA

-200 ELPYFFTGVEGNFG
+200 ELPYFFNGIMGNFG

-240 EAYAH
+240 EAYAQI
-245 VGAGLEKL
+245 GAGLEKL
-253 RFSLSPVAENYFSD
+253 TFSLSPVADLYFSD
-267 YSSSVCRRGEPTLVM
+267 YGSNVCRRGEPALVM

-372 PLNMLFITGTV
+372 PLNMLFIVGTV

-429 ITIVLVAVT
+429 ITIVLVAIT

-459 LMAFRIQQD
+459 LMAFRIQQN

-490 CMNVP
+490 CFNVP
-495 LNGGFNNMGATES
+495 LNGGFNNMGETET
-508 GKTIRFQRLYGDED
+508 GKIIRFQRLYGDED
-522 YLATLSIELK
+522 YLATLGIELK

-543 YVSADFHST
+543 YVSTDFHST
-552 LGIAPNVRTFK
+552 LGITPGTRTFK
-563 WRPVDQELM
+563 WKPVDQELM
-572 DIHGMLADFN
+572 DIHGLLADFS
-582 LGTSRHKEHEE
+582 LGTSRHQEHEE
-593 RPEVTIVY
+593 SPEVTIVY
-601 EIKNEAMDNSA
+601 EHKEYNDNLPN
-612 TGFILIRVKGDKK
+612 FILIRVRGDKK
-625 ETLEAVKKIYKEVY
+625 ETLEAVKQIYKEVY

-659 AESRLFTIL
+659 AESRLLTIL
-668 LLFAGVA
+668 SCFAGVA

-706 GVAQMRRRLIG
+706 SVAQVRRRLIG
-717 QFLSH
+717 QFLAH
-722 VAVAALPAVPLVWWV
+722 VAVAALPAVPLVWWL
-737 AREYMSTQV
+737 AREYMNTQV

-754 IFIAV
+754 IIIAV

>member
-29 MFVILI
+29 MFVVLI

-58 HPAKIENY
+58 HPAG
-66 VEQSGTSR
+66 QSGTSR

-100 VQFAQND
+100 VQFAQDD

-140 QSVVLEEGLA
+140 QSVVLEEGMA

-200 ELPYFFTGVEGNFG
+200 ELPYFFNGVQGNFG

-253 RFSLSPVAENYFSD
+253 TFSLSPVAENYFSD
-267 YSSSVCRRGEPTLVM
+267 YGSGVCRRGEPALVM

-322 LKRDIMV
+322 QKRDIMV
-329 RMVLESTSLC
+329 RMVLESTALC
-339 AVSVAVSL
+339 AFSVA
-347 LLAVAAIPYTNQLL
+347 LALVLTAAAVPYTNQLL
-361 ETHISAMQLLS
+361 ETHIGLVQLAA
-372 PLNMLFITGTV
+372 PLNLLILLGGTAV
-383 VLLGAVAGIVPAQVM
+383 LGAVAGLIPARLM
-398 SAVQPIDVVRG
+398 STVQPIDVVRG
-409 TFRVRTKTTLGRIFM
+409 TFRLKSKTTLGRAFM
-424 VVQHF
+424 TVQHF

-438 GIFTHHT
+438 AIFSHHT

-459 LMAFRIQQD
+459 LMAFRIQQN

-490 CMNVP
+490 CFNVP
-495 LNGGFNNMGATES
+495 LNGGFNNMGETES
-508 GKTIRFQRLYGDED
+508 GKIIRFQRLYGDED
-522 YLATLSIELK
+522 YLATLGIELK

-552 LGIAPNVRTFK
+552 LDIAPNVRTFK

-572 DIHGMLADFN
+572 DIHGLLADFS
-582 LGTSRHKEHEE
+582 LGTSRHQEHEE
-593 RPEVTIVY
+593 SPEVTIVY
-601 EIKNEAMDNSA
+601 ECKEYNDNLPN
-612 TGFILIRVKGDKK
+612 FILIRVKGDKRQ
-625 ETLEAVKKIYKEVY
+625 TLEAVKKIYKEVY

-653 VASAFQ
+653 VAAAFQ
-659 AESRLFTIL
+659 AESRLLTIL
-668 LLFAGVA
+668 SCFAGVA

-706 GVAQMRRRLIG
+706 SVAQVRRRLIG

-722 VAVAALPAVPLVWWV
+722 VAVAALPAVPLVWWL
-737 AREYMSTQV
+737 AREYMNTQV

-754 IFIAV
+754 IIIAV
-759 AVVLLVSWMAVAVQ
+759 AVVLLVSWLAVAVQ

>member
-58 HPAKIENY
+58 HPA
-66 VEQSGTSR
+66 EQSGTSR

-100 VQFAQND
+100 VQFAQDD

-126 TLLEGDPHTALADE
+126 TLIQGDPHTALADE
-140 QSVVLEEGLA
+140 QSVVLEEGMA

-200 ELPYFFTGVEGNFG
+200 ELPYFFNGIMGNFG

-229 ELIPQVNKILT
+229 DLIPQVNKILT

-245 VGAGLEKL
+245 VGMGMEKVT
-253 RFSLSPVAENYFSD
+253 FSLSPLAENYFSE
-267 YSSSVCRRGEPTLVM
+267 YGSNVCRRGEPELVM

-322 LKRDIMV
+322 QKRDIMV
-329 RMVLESTSLC
+329 RMVLESTALC
-339 AVSVAVSL
+339 AFSVA
-347 LLAVAAIPYTNQLL
+347 LALVLTAAAVPYTNQLL
-361 ETHISAMQLLS
+361 ETHIGLGQLAA
-372 PLNMLFITGTV
+372 PLNLLILLGGTAV
-383 VLLGAVAGIVPAQVM
+383 LGAVAGLIPARLM
-398 SAVQPIDVVRG
+398 ATVQPIDVVRG
-409 TFRVRTKTTLGRIFM
+409 TFRLKSKTTLGRAFM
-424 VVQHF
+424 TVQHF

-438 GIFTHHT
+438 AIFSHHT

-459 LMAFRIQQD
+459 LMAFRIQQN

-490 CMNVP
+490 CFNVP
-495 LNGGFNNMGATES
+495 LNGGFNNMGETET
-508 GKTIRFQRLYGDED
+508 GKIIRFQRLYGDED
-522 YLATLSIELK
+522 YLATLGIELK

-552 LGIAPNVRTFK
+552 LGIAPNVRTFSWK
-563 WRPVDQELM
+563 PGQEPM
-572 DIHGMLADFN
+572 DIHGMLADFS
-582 LGTSRHKEHEE
+582 LGTSRHEEHEE

-601 EIKNEAMDNSA
+601 ECKEYNDNLLN
-612 TGFILIRVKGDKK
+612 FILIRVKGDKRQ
-625 ETLEAVKKIYKEVY
+625 TLEAVKKIYKEVY

-722 VAVAALPAVPLVWWV
+722 VAVAALPAVPLVWWL

-754 IFIAV
+754 IIIAV
-759 AVVLLVSWMAVAVQ
+759 AVVLLVSWLAVAVQ

>member
-29 MFVILI
+29 MFVVLI

-58 HPAKIENY
+58 HPA
-66 VEQSGTSR
+66 EQSGTSR

-100 VQFAQND
+100 VQFAQDD

-126 TLLEGDPHTALADE
+126 TLIQGDPHTALADE
-140 QSVVLEEGLA
+140 QSVVLEEGMA

-200 ELPYFFTGVEGNFG
+200 ELPYFFNGIMGNFG

-229 ELIPQVNKILT
+229 DLIPQVNKILT

-245 VGAGLEKL
+245 VGMGMEKVT
-253 RFSLSPVAENYFSD
+253 FSLSPLAENYFSE
-267 YSSSVCRRGEPTLVM
+267 YGSNVCRRGEPELVM

-322 LKRDIMV
+322 QKRDIMV
-329 RMVLESTSLC
+329 RMVLESTALC
-339 AVSVAVSL
+339 AFSVA
-347 LLAVAAIPYTNQLL
+347 LALVLTAAAVPYTNQLL
-361 ETHISAMQLLS
+361 ETHIGLVQLAA
-372 PLNMLFITGTV
+372 PLNLLILLGGTAV
-383 VLLGAVAGIVPAQVM
+383 LGAVAGLIPARLM
-398 SAVQPIDVVRG
+398 ATVQPIDVVRG
-409 TFRVRTKTTLGRIFM
+409 TFRLKSKTTLGRAFM
-424 VVQHF
+424 TVQHF

-438 GIFTHHT
+438 AIFSHHT

-459 LMAFRIQQD
+459 LMAFRIQQN

-490 CMNVP
+490 CFNVP
-495 LNGGFNNMGATES
+495 LNGGFNNMGETET
-508 GKTIRFQRLYGDED
+508 GKIIRFQRLYGDED
-522 YLATLSIELK
+522 YLATLGIELK

-543 YVSADFHST
+543 YVSTDFHST
-552 LGIAPNVRTFK
+552 LGITPGTRTFK
-563 WRPVDQELM
+563 WKPIDQELM
-572 DIHGMLADFN
+572 DIHGILDDFS

-593 RPEVTIVY
+593 SPEVTIVY
-601 EIKNEAMDNSA
+601 EHKEYNDNLPN
-612 TGFILIRVKGDKK
+612 FILIRVRGDKK
-625 ETLEAVKKIYKEVY
+625 ETLEAVKQIYKEVY

-659 AESRLFTIL
+659 AESRLLTIL
-668 LLFAGVA
+668 SCFAGVA

-706 GVAQMRRRLIG
+706 SVAQVRRRLIG
-717 QFLSH
+717 QFLAH

-754 IFIAV
+754 IIIAV

>member
-58 HPAKIENY
+58 HPAKTENFKM
-66 VEQSGTSR
+66 SGTSR
-74 GIIPLLRKQLPQ
+74 EIIPLLRKQLPQ
-86 IQSACALFSMTNRH
+86 IQSACALVSMTNRH
-100 VQFAQND
+100 VQFAQDD

-140 QSVVLEEGLA
+140 QSVVLEEGMA

-200 ELPYFFTGVEGNFG
+200 ELPYYFKLMGNFG

-245 VGAGLEKL
+245 FGLGIDEL
-253 RFSLSPVAENYFSD
+253 EFSLSPVAENYFSD
-267 YSSSVCRRGEPTLVM
+267 YGSNVCRRGKPALVM

-322 LKRDIMV
+322 QKRDIMV
-329 RMVLESTSLC
+329 RMVLESTALC
-339 AVSVAVSL
+339 AFSVA
-347 LLAVAAIPYTNQLL
+347 LALVLTAAAVPYTNQLL
-361 ETHISAMQLLS
+361 ETHIGLGQLAA
-372 PLNMLFITGTV
+372 PLNLLILLGGTAV
-383 VLLGAVAGIVPAQVM
+383 LGAVAGLIPARLM
-398 SAVQPIDVVRG
+398 ATVQPIDVVRG
-409 TFRVRTKTTLGRIFM
+409 TFRLKSKTTLGRAFM
-424 VVQHF
+424 TVQHF

-438 GIFTHHT
+438 AIFSHHT

-459 LMAFRIQQD
+459 LMAFRIQRN

-495 LNGGFNNMGATES
+495 LNGGFNQMGETET
-508 GKTIRFQRLYGDED
+508 GKTVRFQRLYGDED
-522 YLATLSIELK
+522 YLATLGIELK
-532 EKWGNGEYMNT
+532 EKWGNGESMNT
-543 YVSADFHST
+543 YVSTDFHST
-552 LGIAPNVRTFK
+552 LGIAPNVRTFSWK
-563 WRPVDQELM
+563 PGQEPM

-582 LGTSRHKEHEE
+582 LGTSRHEEYEE

-601 EIKNEAMDNSA
+601 EIKNEAMDDGL
-612 TGFILIRVKGDKK
+612 TGCILIRVRGDKK
-625 ETLEAVKKIYKEVY
+625 ETLEAVKQIYKEVY

-653 VASAFQ
+653 VAAAFQ
-659 AESRLFTIL
+659 AESRLLTIL
-668 LLFAGVA
+668 SCFAGVA

-706 GVAQMRRRLIG
+706 SVAQVRRRLIG
-717 QFLSH
+717 QFLAH
-722 VAVAALPAVPLVWWV
+722 VAVAALPAVPLVWWL

-754 IFIAV
+754 IIIAV
-759 AVVLLVSWMAVAVQ
+759 AVVLLISWLAVAVQ

>member
-29 MFVILI
+29 MFVVLI

-58 HPAKIENY
+58 HPA
-66 VEQSGTSR
+66 EQSGTSR

-100 VQFAQND
+100 VQFAQDD

-126 TLLEGDPHTALADE
+126 TLIQGDPHTALADE
-140 QSVVLEEGLA
+140 QSVVLEEGMA

-200 ELPYFFTGVEGNFG
+200 ELPYFFTGVQGNFG

-245 VGAGLEKL
+245 VGMGLEKL
-253 RFSLSPVAENYFSD
+253 TFSLSPVAENYFSE
-267 YSSSVCRRGEPTLVM
+267 YGSNVCRRGESALVM

-372 PLNMLFITGTV
+372 PLNMLFIAGTV

-459 LMAFRIQQD
+459 LMAFRIQQN

-490 CMNVP
+490 CFNVP
-495 LNGGFNNMGATES
+495 LNGGFNNMGETET
-508 GKTIRFQRLYGDED
+508 GKIIRFQRLYGDED
-522 YLATLSIELK
+522 YLATLGIELK

-543 YVSADFHST
+543 YVSTDFHST

-563 WRPVDQELM
+563 WKPVDQELM
-572 DIHGMLADFN
+572 DIHGLLADFS
-582 LGTSRHKEHEE
+582 LGTSRHQEHEE
-593 RPEVTIVY
+593 SHEVTIVY
-601 EIKNEAMDNSA
+601 EHKEYNDNLPN
-612 TGFILIRVKGDKK
+612 FILIRVRGDKK

-706 GVAQMRRRLIG
+706 GVAQVRRRLIV
-717 QFLSH
+717 QFLMH
-722 VAVAALPAVPLVWWV
+722 VGIAALPAVPLVWWL
-737 AREYMSTQV
+737 AREYMNTQV

-754 IFIAV
+754 IIIAV
-759 AVVLLVSWMAVAVQ
+759 AVVLLVSWLAVAVQ

>member
-29 MFVILI
+29 MFVVLI

-74 GIIPLLRKQLPQ
+74 EIIPLLRKQLPQ
-86 IQSACALFSMTNRH
+86 IQSACALVSMTNRH
-100 VQFAQND
+100 VQFAQDD

-126 TLLEGDPHTALADE
+126 TLIQGDPHTALADE
-140 QSVVLEEGLA
+140 QSVVLEEGMA

-200 ELPYFFTGVEGNFG
+200 ELPYNFDIMGSFG
-214 SPDVYLKLNEGTDYK
+214 STDVYLKLNEGTDYK

-240 EAYAH
+240 EAYARF
-245 VGAGLEKL
+245 GAVLEKVT
-253 RFSLSPVAENYFSD
+253 FSLSPVAENYFSD
-267 YSSSVCRRGEPTLVM
+267 YRSGVCRRGEPTMVM

-322 LKRDIMV
+322 QKRDIMV
-329 RMVLESTSLC
+329 RMMLESTALC
-339 AVSVAVSL
+339 AFSVA
-347 LLAVAAIPYTNQLL
+347 LALVLTAAAVPYTNQLL
-361 ETHISAMQLLS
+361 ETHIGLVQLAA
-372 PLNMLFITGTV
+372 PLNLLILLGGTAV
-383 VLLGAVAGIVPAQVM
+383 LGAVAGLIPARLM
-398 SAVQPIDVVRG
+398 ATVQPIDVVRG
-409 TFRVRTKTTLGRIFM
+409 TFRLKSKTTLGRAFM
-424 VVQHF
+424 TVQHF

-459 LMAFRIQQD
+459 LMAFRIQQN

-495 LNGGFNNMGATES
+495 LNGGFNNMGATET

-522 YLATLSIELK
+522 YLATLGIELK

-543 YVSADFHST
+543 YVSTDFHST

-563 WRPVDQELM
+563 WKPVDQELM
-572 DIHGMLADFN
+572 DIHGLLADFS
-582 LGTSRHKEHEE
+582 LGTSRHEE
-593 RPEVTIVY
+593 
-601 EIKNEAMDNSA
+601 
-612 TGFILIRVKGDKK
+612 
-625 ETLEAVKKIYKEVY
+625 
-639 REDFTDSMPWMQQS
+639 
-653 VASAFQ
+653 
-659 AESRLFTIL
+659 
-668 LLFAGVA
+668 
-675 LLISVLGLVAMS
+675 
-687 TYHIQQRRKEIA
+687 
-699 VRKVFGS
+699 
-706 GVAQMRRRLIG
+706 
-717 QFLSH
+717 
-722 VAVAALPAVPLVWWV
+722 
-737 AREYMSTQV
+737 
-746 VRIVWWPW
+746 
-754 IFIAV
+754 
-759 AVVLLVSWMAVAVQ
+759 
-773 SRMAAAE
+773 
-780 KPVKHIKDN
+780 
-789 E
+789 

>member
-29 MFVILI
+29 MFVVLI

-58 HPAKIENY
+58 HPA
-66 VEQSGTSR
+66 EQSGTSR

-100 VQFAQND
+100 VQFAQDD

-126 TLLEGDPHTALADE
+126 TLLQGDPHTALADE
-140 QSVVLEEGLA
+140 QSVVLEEELA

-200 ELPYFFTGVEGNFG
+200 ELPYFFNGIMGNFG

-229 ELIPQVNKILT
+229 DLIPQVNKILT

-245 VGAGLEKL
+245 VGMGMEKV
-253 RFSLSPVAENYFSD
+253 RFSLSPLAENYFSD
-267 YSSSVCRRGEPTLVM
+267 YGSNVCRRGEPELVM

-322 LKRDIMV
+322 LKRDIMA

-339 AVSVAVSL
+339 AVSVALSL

-372 PLNMLFITGTV
+372 PLNLLFIVGTV

-409 TFRVRTKTTLGRIFM
+409 TFRLKSKTTLGRAFM
-424 VVQHF
+424 TVQHF

-438 GIFTHHT
+438 AIFSHHT

-459 LMAFRIQQD
+459 LMAFRIQQN

-490 CMNVP
+490 CFDVP
-495 LNGGFNNMGATES
+495 LNGGFNQMGATES
-508 GKTIRFQRLYGDED
+508 GKTVRFERLYGDED
-522 YLATLSIELK
+522 YLATLGIELK
-532 EKWGNGEYMNT
+532 EKWGNGESMNT
-543 YVSADFHST
+543 YVSTDFHST
-552 LGIAPNVRTFK
+552 LGITPGTRTFS
-563 WRPVDQELM
+563 WRPGQELM
-572 DIHGMLADFN
+572 DIHGLLADFN

-601 EIKNEAMDNSA
+601 EHKEYNDNLPNC
-612 TGFILIRVKGDKK
+612 ILIRVRGDKK

-653 VASAFQ
+653 VASAFLV
-659 AESRLFTIL
+659 ESRLFTIL

-717 QFLSH
+717 QFLAH

-737 AREYMSTQV
+737 AREYMNTQV

-754 IFIAV
+754 IIIAV

-780 KPVKHIKDN
+780 NPVKHIKDN

>member
-58 HPAKIENY
+58 HPAKTENFKM
-66 VEQSGTSR
+66 SGTSR
-74 GIIPLLRKQLPQ
+74 EIIPLLRKQLPQ

-100 VQFAQND
+100 VQFAQDD

-126 TLLEGDPHTALADE
+126 TLLQGDPHTALADE
-140 QSVVLEEGLA
+140 QSVVLEEELA

-200 ELPYFFTGVEGNFG
+200 ELPYYFDIMGSFG
-214 SPDVYLKLNEGTDYK
+214 STDVYLKLNEGTDYK
-229 ELIPQVNKILT
+229 DLIPQVNKILT
-240 EAYAH
+240 ETYAQF
-245 VGAGLEKL
+245 GAGLEEL

-267 YSSSVCRRGEPTLVM
+267 YSSNVCRRGKPALVM

-322 LKRDIMV
+322 QKRDIMV
-329 RMVLESTSLC
+329 RMVLESTALC
-339 AVSVAVSL
+339 AFSVA
-347 LLAVAAIPYTNQLL
+347 LALVLTAAAVPYTNQLL
-361 ETHISAMQLLS
+361 ETHIGLGQLAA
-372 PLNMLFITGTV
+372 PLNLLILLGGTAV
-383 VLLGAVAGIVPAQVM
+383 LGAVAGLIPARLM
-398 SAVQPIDVVRG
+398 ATVQPIDVVRG
-409 TFRVRTKTTLGRIFM
+409 TFRLKSKTTLGRAFM
-424 VVQHF
+424 TVQHF

-438 GIFTHHT
+438 AIFSHHT

-459 LMAFRIQQD
+459 LMAFRIQQN

-495 LNGGFNNMGATES
+495 LNGGFNNMGETET
-508 GKTIRFQRLYGDED
+508 GKTVRFQRLYGDED
-522 YLATLSIELK
+522 YLATLGIELK

-543 YVSADFHST
+543 YVSTDFHST

-572 DIHGMLADFN
+572 DIHGMLADFS

-601 EIKNEAMDNSA
+601 EIKNEAMDNGV
-612 TGFILIRVKGDKK
+612 TGVILIRVRGDKK
-625 ETLEAVKKIYKEVY
+625 ETLEAVKQIYKEVY

-653 VASAFQ
+653 VAAAFQ
-659 AESRLFTIL
+659 AESRLLTIL
-668 LLFAGVA
+668 SCFAGVA

-706 GVAQMRRRLIG
+706 SVAQVRRRLIG
-717 QFLSH
+717 QFLAH
-722 VAVAALPAVPLVWWV
+722 VAVAALPAVPLVWWL

-754 IFIAV
+754 IIIAV
-759 AVVLLVSWMAVAVQ
+759 AVVLLISWLAVAVQ

>member
-66 VEQSGTSR
+66 TGQSGTSR

-86 IQSACALFSMTNRH
+86 IQSACALFSMSNRH
-100 VQFAQND
+100 VQFAQDD

-126 TLLEGDPHTALADE
+126 TLLQGDPHTALADE
-140 QSVVLEEGLA
+140 QSVVLEEELA

-200 ELPYFFTGVEGNFG
+200 ELPYFFNIGGNFG

-245 VGAGLEKL
+245 VGMGMEKL

-267 YSSSVCRRGEPTLVM
+267 YRSGVCRRGEPELVM

-322 LKRDIMV
+322 QKRDIMV
-329 RMVLESTSLC
+329 RMMLESTALC
-339 AVSVAVSL
+339 AFSVA
-347 LLAVAAIPYTNQLL
+347 LALVLTAAAVPYTNQLL
-361 ETHISAMQLLS
+361 ETHIGLVQLAA
-372 PLNMLFITGTV
+372 PLNLLILLGGTAV
-383 VLLGAVAGIVPAQVM
+383 LGAVAGLIPARLM
-398 SAVQPIDVVRG
+398 ATVQPIDVVRG
-409 TFRVRTKTTLGRIFM
+409 TFRLKSKTTLGRAFM
-424 VVQHF
+424 TVQHF

-438 GIFTHHT
+438 AIFSHHT

-459 LMAFRIQQD
+459 LMAFRIQQN

-490 CMNVP
+490 CFNVP
-495 LNGGFNNMGATES
+495 LNGGFNNMGETET
-508 GKTIRFQRLYGDED
+508 GKIIRFQRLYGDED
-522 YLATLSIELK
+522 YLATLGIELK

-543 YVSADFHST
+543 YVSTDFHST
-552 LGIAPNVRTFK
+552 LGITPGTRTFK
-563 WRPVDQELM
+563 WKPIDQELM
-572 DIHGMLADFN
+572 DIHGLLADFS

-593 RPEVTIVY
+593 SPEVTIVY
-601 EIKNEAMDNSA
+601 EHKEYNDNLPN
-612 TGFILIRVKGDKK
+612 FILIRVRGDKK
-625 ETLEAVKKIYKEVY
+625 ETLEAVKQIYKEVY

-659 AESRLFTIL
+659 AESRLLTIL
-668 LLFAGVA
+668 SCFAGVA

-706 GVAQMRRRLIG
+706 SVAQVRRRLIG
-717 QFLSH
+717 QFLAH
-722 VAVAALPAVPLVWWV
+722 VAVAALPAVPLVWWL

-754 IFIAV
+754 IIIAV
-759 AVVLLVSWMAVAVQ
+759 AVVLLISWLAVAVQ

>member
-29 MFVILI
+29 MFVVLI

-74 GIIPLLRKQLPQ
+74 EIIPLLRKQLPQ

-100 VQFAQND
+100 VQFAQDD

-126 TLLEGDPHTALADE
+126 TLIQGDPHTALADE
-140 QSVVLEEGLA
+140 QSVVLEEGMA

-200 ELPYFFTGVEGNFG
+200 ELPYNFNIMG
-214 SPDVYLKLNEGTDYK
+214 SFGGTDVYLKLNEGTDYK

-253 RFSLSPVAENYFSD
+253 TFSLSPVAENYFSD
-267 YSSSVCRRGEPTLVM
+267 YSSGVCRRGEPELVM

-372 PLNMLFITGTV
+372 PLNMLFIVGTV

-409 TFRVRTKTTLGRIFM
+409 TFRVRTKTTLGRAFM

-459 LMAFRIQQD
+459 LMAFRTQQS

-490 CMNVP
+490 CFNVP
-495 LNGGFNNMGATES
+495 LNGGFNNMGETET
-508 GKTIRFQRLYGDED
+508 GKIIRFQRLYGDED
-522 YLATLSIELK
+522 YLATLGIELK

-572 DIHGMLADFN
+572 DIHGLLADFS

-601 EIKNEAMDNSA
+601 EIKNEVMAKNDF
-612 TGFILIRVKGDKK
+612 GCILIRVRGDKK
-625 ETLEAVKKIYKEVY
+625 ETLEEVKQIYKEVY

-653 VASAFQ
+653 VAAAFQ
-659 AESRLFTIL
+659 AESRLLTIL
-668 LLFAGVA
+668 SCFAGVA

-717 QFLSH
+717 QFLAH

-754 IFIAV
+754 IIIAV

>member
-29 MFVILI
+29 MFVVLI

-58 HPAKIENY
+58 HPAG
-66 VEQSGTSR
+66 QSGTSR

-100 VQFAQND
+100 VQFAQDD

-126 TLLEGDPHTALADE
+126 TLLQGDPHTALADE
-140 QSVVLEEGLA
+140 QSVVLEEGMA

-200 ELPYFFTGVEGNFG
+200 ELPYFFNGIMGNFG

-240 EAYAH
+240 EAYAQI
-245 VGAGLEKL
+245 GAGLEKL
-253 RFSLSPVAENYFSD
+253 TFSLSPVADLYFSD
-267 YSSSVCRRGEPTLVM
+267 YGSNVCRRGEPALVM

-301 LTVAQAGRRAKEMA
+301 LTVAQAGRRAKELA

-372 PLNMLFITGTV
+372 PLNMLFIVGTV

-409 TFRVRTKTTLGRIFM
+409 TFRVRTKTTLGRAFM

-429 ITIVLVAVT
+429 ITIVLVAIT

-459 LMAFRIQQD
+459 LMAFRIQQN

-490 CMNVP
+490 CFNVP
-495 LNGGFNNMGATES
+495 LNGGFNNMGETQT
-508 GKTIRFQRLYGDED
+508 GKIIRFQRLYGDED
-522 YLATLSIELK
+522 YLATLGIELK

-543 YVSADFHST
+543 YVSTDFHST
-552 LGIAPNVRTFK
+552 LGITPGTRTFK
-563 WRPVDQELM
+563 WKPIDQELM
-572 DIHGMLADFN
+572 DIHGLLADFS
-582 LGTSRHKEHEE
+582 LGTSRHQEHEE
-593 RPEVTIVY
+593 SPEVTIVY
-601 EIKNEAMDNSA
+601 EHKEYNDNLPN
-612 TGFILIRVKGDKK
+612 FILIRVRGDKK
-625 ETLEAVKKIYKEVY
+625 ETLEAVKQIYKEVY

-659 AESRLFTIL
+659 AESRLLTIL
-668 LLFAGVA
+668 SCFAGVA

-706 GVAQMRRRLIG
+706 SVSQVRRRLIV
-717 QFLSH
+717 QFLMH
-722 VAVAALPAVPLVWWV
+722 VGIAALPAVPLVWLL
-737 AREYMSTQV
+737 AGEYMSTQV

-754 IFIAV
+754 IIIAV

>member
-58 HPAKIENY
+58 HPAKTENFKM
-66 VEQSGTSR
+66 SGTSR
-74 GIIPLLRKQLPQ
+74 EIIPLLRKQLPQ

-100 VQFAQND
+100 VQFAQDD

-126 TLLEGDPHTALADE
+126 TLIQGDPHTALADE
-140 QSVVLEEGLA
+140 QSVVLEEGMA

-200 ELPYFFTGVEGNFG
+200 ELPYFFKLMGNFG

-229 ELIPQVNKILT
+229 DLIPQVNKILT
-240 EAYAH
+240 ETYAQF
-245 VGAGLEKL
+245 GAGLEELK
-253 RFSLSPVAENYFSD
+253 FSLSPVAENYFSE
-267 YSSSVCRRGEPTLVM
+267 YGSNVCRRGKPALVM

-329 RMVLESTSLC
+329 RMMLESTALC
-339 AVSVAVSL
+339 AFSVA
-347 LLAVAAIPYTNQLL
+347 LALVLTAAAVPYTNQLL
-361 ETHISAMQLLS
+361 ETHIGLVQLAA
-372 PLNMLFITGTV
+372 PLNLLILLGGTAV
-383 VLLGAVAGIVPAQVM
+383 LGAVAGLIPARLM
-398 SAVQPIDVVRG
+398 STVQPIDVVRG
-409 TFRVRTKTTLGRIFM
+409 TFRLKSKTTLGRAFM
-424 VVQHF
+424 TVQHF

-438 GIFTHHT
+438 AIFSHHT
-445 LHMIHAPLGYETDS
+445 LYMIHAPLGYETDS
-459 LMAFRIQQD
+459 LMAFRIQQN
-468 AQKAMLFKQKLKAL
+468 AQKGMLFKQKLKAL

-495 LNGGFNNMGATES
+495 LNGGFNQMGETET
-508 GKTIRFQRLYGDED
+508 GKTVRFQRLYGDED
-522 YLATLSIELK
+522 YLATLGIELK

-552 LGIAPNVRTFK
+552 LGITPGTRTFS
-563 WRPVDQELM
+563 WRPGQELM
-572 DIHGMLADFN
+572 EIHGILDNFS
-582 LGTSRHKEHEE
+582 LGTSRHQEHEE
-593 RPEVTIVY
+593 TPEVTIVY
-601 EIKNEAMDNSA
+601 EIKNEVMAKNDF
-612 TGFILIRVKGDKK
+612 GCILIRVRGDKK
-625 ETLEAVKKIYKEVY
+625 ETLEEVKQIYKEVY

-659 AESRLFTIL
+659 AESRLLTIL
-668 LLFAGVA
+668 SCFAGVA

-706 GVAQMRRRLIG
+706 SVAQVRRRLIG
-717 QFLSH
+717 QFLAH
-722 VAVAALPAVPLVWWV
+722 VAVAALPAVPLVWWL

-754 IFIAV
+754 IIIAV
-759 AVVLLVSWMAVAVQ
+759 AVVLLVSWLAVAVQ

>member
-29 MFVILI
+29 MFVVLI

-74 GIIPLLRKQLPQ
+74 EIIPLLRKQLPQ

-100 VQFAQND
+100 VQFAQDD

-126 TLLEGDPHTALADE
+126 TLIQGDPHTALADE
-140 QSVVLEEGLA
+140 QSVVLEEGMA

-200 ELPYFFTGVEGNFG
+200 ELPYFFTGVQGNFG

-245 VGAGLEKL
+245 VGMGLEKL
-253 RFSLSPVAENYFSD
+253 TFSLSPVAENYFSE
-267 YSSSVCRRGEPTLVM
+267 YGSNVCRRGESALVM

-372 PLNMLFITGTV
+372 PLNMLFIVGTV

-409 TFRVRTKTTLGRIFM
+409 TFRVRT
-424 VVQHF
+424 
-429 ITIVLVAVT
+429 
-438 GIFTHHT
+438 
-445 LHMIHAPLGYETDS
+445 
-459 LMAFRIQQD
+459 
-468 AQKAMLFKQKLKAL
+468 
-482 PGVENASV
+482 
-490 CMNVP
+490 
-495 LNGGFNNMGATES
+495 
-508 GKTIRFQRLYGDED
+508 
-522 YLATLSIELK
+522 
-532 EKWGNGEYMNT
+532 
-543 YVSADFHST
+543 
-552 LGIAPNVRTFK
+552 
-563 WRPVDQELM
+563 
-572 DIHGMLADFN
+572 
-582 LGTSRHKEHEE
+582 
-593 RPEVTIVY
+593 
-601 EIKNEAMDNSA
+601 
-612 TGFILIRVKGDKK
+612 
-625 ETLEAVKKIYKEVY
+625 
-639 REDFTDSMPWMQQS
+639 
-653 VASAFQ
+653 
-659 AESRLFTIL
+659 
-668 LLFAGVA
+668 
-675 LLISVLGLVAMS
+675 
-687 TYHIQQRRKEIA
+687 
-699 VRKVFGS
+699 
-706 GVAQMRRRLIG
+706 
-717 QFLSH
+717 
-722 VAVAALPAVPLVWWV
+722 
-737 AREYMSTQV
+737 
-746 VRIVWWPW
+746 
-754 IFIAV
+754 
-759 AVVLLVSWMAVAVQ
+759 
-773 SRMAAAE
+773 
-780 KPVKHIKDN
+780 
-789 E
+789 

>member
-29 MFVILI
+29 MFVVLI

-58 HPAKIENY
+58 HPAG
-66 VEQSGTSR
+66 QSGTSR

-100 VQFAQND
+100 VQFAQDD

-126 TLLEGDPHTALADE
+126 TLLQGDPHTALADE
-140 QSVVLEEGLA
+140 QSVVLEEELA

-200 ELPYFFTGVEGNFG
+200 ELPYFFNGVQGNFG

-229 ELIPQVNKILT
+229 DLIPQVNKILT

-245 VGAGLEKL
+245 VGMGMEKL
-253 RFSLSPVAENYFSD
+253 TFSLSPVADLYFSD
-267 YSSSVCRRGEPTLVM
+267 YGSNVCRRGEPALVM

-522 YLATLSIELK
+522 YLATLGIELK

-552 LGIAPNVRTFK
+552 LGITPGMRTFK
-563 WRPVDQELM
+563 WKPVDQELM
-572 DIHGMLADFN
+572 DIHGLLADFS

-601 EIKNEAMDNSA
+601 EIKNEVLPNNDA
-612 TGFILIRVKGDKK
+612 GCILIRVKGDKK

-737 AREYMSTQV
+737 AREYMNTQV

-754 IFIAV
+754 IIIAV
-759 AVVLLVSWMAVAVQ
+759 AMVLLVSWMAVAVQ

>member
-58 HPAKIENY
+58 HPA
-66 VEQSGTSR
+66 EQSGTSR

-100 VQFAQND
+100 VQFAQDD

-126 TLLEGDPHTALADE
+126 TLLQGDPHTALADE
-140 QSVVLEEGLA
+140 QSVVLEEGMA

-200 ELPYFFTGVEGNFG
+200 ELPYFFMGVQGNFG

-245 VGAGLEKL
+245 VGMGMEKL
-253 RFSLSPVAENYFSD
+253 TFSLSPVAENYFSD
-267 YSSSVCRRGEPTLVM
+267 YRSGVCRRGEPTMVM

-322 LKRDIMV
+322 QKRDIMV

-339 AVSVAVSL
+339 AFSVA
-347 LLAVAAIPYTNQLL
+347 LALVLTAAAVPYTNQLL
-361 ETHISAMQLLS
+361 ETHIGLGQLAA
-372 PLNMLFITGTV
+372 PLNLLILLGGTAV
-383 VLLGAVAGIVPAQVM
+383 LGAVAGLIPARLM
-398 SAVQPIDVVRG
+398 ATVQPIDVVRG
-409 TFRVRTKTTLGRIFM
+409 TFRLKSKTTLGRAFM
-424 VVQHF
+424 TVQHF

-438 GIFTHHT
+438 AIFSHHT

-459 LMAFRIQQD
+459 LMAFRIQQN

-495 LNGGFNNMGATES
+495 LNGGFNNMGETET
-508 GKTIRFQRLYGDED
+508 GKIIRFQCLYGDED
-522 YLATLSIELK
+522 YLATLGIELK

-543 YVSADFHST
+543 YVSTDFHST
-552 LGIAPNVRTFK
+552 LGITPGTRTFK
-563 WRPVDQELM
+563 WKPIDQELM
-572 DIHGMLADFN
+572 DIHGLLADFS
-582 LGTSRHKEHEE
+582 LGTSRHEEHEE
-593 RPEVTIVY
+593 SPEVTIVY
-601 EIKNEAMDNSA
+601 EHKEYNDNLPN
-612 TGFILIRVKGDKK
+612 FILIRVRGDKK

-659 AESRLFTIL
+659 AESRLLTIL
-668 LLFAGVA
+668 SCFAGVA

-706 GVAQMRRRLIG
+706 SVAQVRRRLIG
-717 QFLSH
+717 QFLAH
-722 VAVAALPAVPLVWWV
+722 VAVAALPAVPLVWWL

-754 IFIAV
+754 IIIAV
-759 AVVLLVSWMAVAVQ
+759 AVVLLINWLAVAVQ

>member
-74 GIIPLLRKQLPQ
+74 EIIPLLRKQLPQ

-100 VQFAQND
+100 VQFAQDD

-126 TLLEGDPHTALADE
+126 TLLQGDPHTALADE
-140 QSVVLEEGLA
+140 QSVVLEEELA

-200 ELPYFFTGVEGNFG
+200 ELPYNFRLMG
-214 SPDVYLKLNEGTDYK
+214 SFGDTDVYLKLNEGTDYK

-245 VGAGLEKL
+245 AQFGAVLEKVT
-253 RFSLSPVAENYFSD
+253 FSLSPVAENYFSD
-267 YSSSVCRRGEPTLVM
+267 YRSGVCRRGEPTMVM

-322 LKRDIMV
+322 QKRDIMV
-329 RMVLESTSLC
+329 RMVLESTALC
-339 AVSVAVSL
+339 AFSVA
-347 LLAVAAIPYTNQLL
+347 LALVLTAAAVPYTNQLL
-361 ETHISAMQLLS
+361 ETHIGLGQLAA
-372 PLNMLFITGTV
+372 PLNLLILLGGTAV
-383 VLLGAVAGIVPAQVM
+383 LGAVAGLIPARLM
-398 SAVQPIDVVRG
+398 ATVQPIDVVRG
-409 TFRVRTKTTLGRIFM
+409 TFRLKSKTTLGRAFM
-424 VVQHF
+424 TVQHF

-438 GIFTHHT
+438 AIFSHHT

-459 LMAFRIQQD
+459 LMAFRIQQN

-490 CMNVP
+490 CMDVP
-495 LNGGFNNMGATES
+495 LNGGFNQMGETET
-508 GKTIRFQRLYGDED
+508 GKIIRFQRLYGDED
-522 YLATLSIELK
+522 YLATLGIELK

-543 YVSADFHST
+543 YVSTDFHST
-552 LGIAPNVRTFK
+552 LGIAPGTRTFS
-563 WRPVDQELM
+563 WRPGWEPM

-582 LGTSRHKEHEE
+582 LGTSRHKELEE
-593 RPEVTIVY
+593 SPEVTIVY
-601 EIKNEAMDNSA
+601 ECKEYNDNLPNC
-612 TGFILIRVKGDKK
+612 ILIRVRGDKK
-625 ETLEAVKKIYKEVY
+625 ETLEAAKQIYKEVY

-653 VASAFQ
+653 VAAAFQ
-659 AESRLFTIL
+659 AESRLLTIL
-668 LLFAGVA
+668 SCFAGVA

-706 GVAQMRRRLIG
+706 SVAQVRRRLIG
-717 QFLSH
+717 QFLAH
-722 VAVAALPAVPLVWWV
+722 VAVAALPAVPLVWWL

-754 IFIAV
+754 IIIAV
-759 AVVLLVSWMAVAVQ
+759 AVVLLISWLAVAVQ